1 MNLEELKSAWQVYD
15 QKLTFSQKINEKIV
29 FSMIRERSNS
39 RLSKMKRENRLLMLF
54 MFFEF
59 FVLLA
64 VFIGNPFDFV
74 YLWQY
79 IPFLFLLIG
88 NLMAIVML
96 FKVYKM
102 INVDI
107 TGIDLSSFLIQLI
120 QSYERNKK
128 AEGWFGAIMFV
139 SGCLTIFSFLPN
151 KLAQKTLS
159 LALLDTLIPLLICI
173 LIYNIAFKLGAFKNK
188 KSEEFKKDLQE
199 LQEFSSELKE
209 V

>member
-1 MNLEELKSAWQVYD
+1 MNLVELKSAWQAYD

-29 FSMIRERSNS
+29 ISMIRERSNS

-54 MFFEF
+54 MLFEF

-64 VFIGNPFDFV
+64 VFIGNPFDFL

-96 FKVYKM
+96 FKVFKM

-107 TGIDLSSFLIQLI
+107 TGIDLSSFLIKLI

-173 LIYNIAFKLGAFKNK
+173 LIYYIAFKLGAFKNK
-188 KSEEFKKDLQE
+188 KSEEFKEDLQE

>member
-64 VFIGNPFDFV
+64 VFLGNPFDFV

-107 TGIDLSSFLIQLI
+107 TGIDLSSFLIRLI
-120 QSYERNKK
+120 QSYEKNKK

-173 LIYNIAFKLGAFKNK
+173 LIYYFAFKLGAFKNK
-188 KSEEFKKDLQE
+188 KSEEFKRDLQE
-199 LQEFSSELKE
+199 LQQFSSELKE

>member
-15 QKLTFSQKINEKIV
+15 KKLTFSQKINEKIV

>member
-159 LALLDTLIPLLICI
+159 LALLDTLIPLLIFI

>member
-15 QKLTFSQKINEKIV
+15 QKLTFSQKINERIV

-128 AEGWFGAIMFV
+128 TEGWFGAIMFV

-159 LALLDTLIPLLICI
+159 LALLDTFIPLFICI
-173 LIYNIAFKLGAFKNK
+173 LIYYIAFKLGAFKNK

>member
-1 MNLEELKSAWQVYD
+1 MTISL
-15 QKLTFSQKINEKIV
+15 
-29 FSMIRERSNS
+29 
-39 RLSKMKRENRLLMLF
+39 
-54 MFFEF
+54 
-59 FVLLA
+59 
-64 VFIGNPFDFV
+64 
-74 YLWQY
+74 
-79 IPFLFLLIG
+79 
-88 NLMAIVML
+88 
-96 FKVYKM
+96 
-102 INVDI
+102 
-107 TGIDLSSFLIQLI
+107 QLI

-173 LIYNIAFKLGAFKNK
+173 LIYYIAFKLGAFKNK

>member
-15 QKLTFSQKINEKIV
+15 QKLIFSQKINEKIV

-173 LIYNIAFKLGAFKNK
+173 LIYFIAFKLGAFKNK

>member
-39 RLSKMKRENRLLMLF
+39 RLSKMKRENSLLLLF

-64 VFIGNPFDFV
+64 VLIGNPFDFV

-79 IPFLFLLIG
+79 IPFIFLLIG

-107 TGIDLSSFLIQLI
+107 TGIDLSSFLIRLI

-139 SGCLTIFSFLPN
+139 SGCLTVFSFLPH

-173 LIYNIAFKLGAFKNK
+173 LIYYFAFKLGAFKNK
-188 KSEEFKKDLQE
+188 KSKEFKKDLQE
-199 LQEFSSELKE
+199 LQELSSELKQ

>member
-173 LIYNIAFKLGAFKNK
+173 LIYYIAFKLGAFKNK

>member
-107 TGIDLSSFLIQLI
+107 TGIDLSSFLIKLI
-120 QSYERNKK
+120 QGYEKNKK

-139 SGCLTIFSFLPN
+139 SGCLTVFSFLPK

-173 LIYNIAFKLGAFKNK
+173 MIYYIAFKFGAFKNK